1 MTLFYQHK
9 GLTDNFK
16 EGTAQNV
23 KDKNHLPA
31 QHLNIR
37 YMKMFDGAFMYASGN
52 HIGVEWGST
61 RGLVNSKPVEVDE
74 NGKKI
79 GVGTYFGWGI
89 AHEIG
94 HNINQGS
101 YAIAE
106 ITNNYFSLL
115 AQADET
121 NNGVR
126 FKYEDVYKKVTSNVT
141 GRSDNVFTQLGMYW
155 QLHLAY
161 DRGYNYRTYAD
172 YDEIFKICS
181 LRA

>member
-1 MTLFYQHK
+1 MKRIRTYIEELQGFVPNLQQQHEKDHKTEGNEQVSYAYDEKTCVLNITDIMLDQMMYSIPASQVWNAVNDGSVEAGAEKLNASLNAMDDMMTLFYQHK

-79 GVGTYFGWGI
+79 GVGTYFGWRC
-89 AHEIG
+89 
-94 HNINQGS
+94 
-101 YAIAE
+101 
-106 ITNNYFSLL
+106 
-115 AQADET
+115 
-121 NNGVR
+121 V
-126 FKYEDVYKKVTSNVT
+126 
-141 GRSDNVFTQLGMYW
+141 
-155 QLHLAY
+155 
-161 DRGYNYRTYAD
+161 
-172 YDEIFKICS
+172 
-181 LRA
+181 